1 MNGGNNVKYSSLAAL
16 AAAGLLLSVG
26 GVSAADLGGDCC
38 ADLEERVAALEATTA
53 RKGNRKVSLTI
64 TGWVSEGILWFD
76 DGTESNVY
84 VAHDSTDLASNVS
97 FTGTAN
103 INSDVEAGY
112 QINIFFDHANALF
125 VNQDNDNSNF
135 GVNLQRA
142 FWWLK
147 SNTLGKVSIGM
158 QSAAADNAT
167 ILTDFTGTLF
177 QHNTVTFEAGSMGL
191 TPNGGTRSRTDGGT
205 GFLIGDGAR
214 GIPNGTLGALLVCNT
229 YRQGIAND
237 CLGDRTNSVRY
248 DTPTFAGFSAS
259 ASWGEDDR
267 YEGTVRYAGEGG
279 GFKYA
284 FATSYGEVN
293 GDNDAL
299 GNRTD
304 FLGNPIDAGY
314 WQIGGTIKHLAS
326 ALWFHGH
333 YGQQETDNAVISPGD
348 GDAYYLKAGW
358 SPKLN
363 SLGTTHFVGEFR
375 QNLDTFGASYQQG
388 SGDLCG
394 AFGGSGGNIGVAC
407 GAAALASDVGAV
419 GSEVTGWGLGLVQEI
434 DAASMNLWIKYRHYD
449 SEIDYVDRATGAS
462 GTQEFQEIDMIFA
475 GAHIFF

>member
-1 MNGGNNVKYSSLAAL
+1 MDMNGGNKVKYNSLAAL

-26 GVSAADLGGDCC
+26 GASAADLGGDCC
-38 ADLEERVAALEATTA
+38 ADLEERVAELEATTA

-64 TGWVSEGILWFD
+64 TGWVSEGIMWWD

-125 VNQDNDNSNF
+125 QTQDNDNANF

-177 QHNTVTFEAGSMGL
+177 QHNTVTFEGTSMAL
-191 TPNGGTRSRTDGGT
+191 TPEGGTRSGANNV
-205 GFLIGDGAR
+205 GFLIGR
-214 GIPNGTLGALLVCNT
+214 PNGTLGALLNCNT

-299 GNRTD
+299 GSRTD

-314 WQIGGTIKHLAS
+314 FQIGGTIKHLAS

-333 YGQQETDNAVISPGD
+333 YGTQDTDNAVISPGD
-348 GDAYYLKAGW
+348 GEAYYLKAGW

-363 SLGTTHFVGEFR
+363 SLGTTHFIGEFR
-375 QNLDTFGASYQQG
+375 QNLDTYGASYQVG

-394 AFGGSGGNIGVAC
+394 AYGVNGGGIGAAC
-407 GAAALASDVGAV
+407 GAAAAATDVDAV
-419 GSEVTGWGLGLVQEI
+419 GSEVTSFGLGLVQEI
-434 DAASMNLWIKYRHYD
+434 DAASMNLWIKYRHFE
-449 SEIDYVDRATGAS
+449 SEIDFRNTATGAR
-462 GTQEFQEIDMIFA
+462 GTQDFQDIDLVFA